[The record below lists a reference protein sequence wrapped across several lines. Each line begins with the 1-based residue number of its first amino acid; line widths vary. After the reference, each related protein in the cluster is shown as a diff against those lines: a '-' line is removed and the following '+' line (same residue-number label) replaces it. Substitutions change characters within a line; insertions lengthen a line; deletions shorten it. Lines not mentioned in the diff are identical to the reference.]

1 MGFETSDDAAVWKLR
16 DDLAAVL
23 TVDFFTPPVDDP
35 YQFGR
40 IAASN
45 ALSDVFA
52 MGAQPHMALNMLALD
67 SALGA
72 DLAADILR
80 GGADAVRAAGCV
92 VAGGHTIDDQEPKY
106 GLCVFGTVHPDRMVR
121 NTGAVPGDV
130 LYLTKPLGSGIV
142 MAAHRIDMATE
153 EEWDEVIESMMELN
167 MGAAQAMQECGV
179 HAATDITGFGLA
191 GHLHEMLESS
201 GCAAEINWANVP
213 LHPRVL
219 EHALDYCLPSRCFE
233 TGDFASDFVV
243 NGDVEADEEVFDA
256 RMGIICDAQTAGG
269 MLASIPADQGERFE
283 AECAKRG
290 VTTCQKIGRVVDGP
304 AGQITVCA

>member
-1 MGFETSDDAAVWKLR
+1 M
-16 DDLAAVL
+16 L
-23 TVDFFTPPVDDP
+23 TVDFFTSPVDDP

-67 SALGA
+67 STLGA

-92 VAGGHTIDDQEPKY
+92 VAGGHTIDDAEPKY

-142 MAAHRIDMATE
+142 MAAHRIDRATE
-153 EEWDEVIESMMELN
+153 DEWNEVVESMMELN
-167 MGAAQAMQECGV
+167 MGAAQAMQECDLSLI
-179 HAATDITGFGLA
+179 HI
-191 GHLHEMLESS
+191 
-201 GCAAEINWANVP
+201 
-213 LHPRVL
+213 
-219 EHALDYCLPSRCFE
+219 
-233 TGDFASDFVV
+233 
-243 NGDVEADEEVFDA
+243 
-256 RMGIICDAQTAGG
+256 
-269 MLASIPADQGERFE
+269 
-283 AECAKRG
+283 
-290 VTTCQKIGRVVDGP
+290 
-304 AGQITVCA
+304 